1 MTQVKLTGPYPTG
14 QKRIAR
20 GLEQA
25 KSHYSVIV
33 IGSGYGAG
41 VAASR
46 LARAGQEV
54 AVLERGKEILPG
66 EYPNKL
72 SDAKGAM
79 QFNAKGGRIGAPD
92 AMFEVHV
99 NDDQYALV
107 GCGLGGTS
115 LINANVSLEVD
126 KRLLD
131 QAHWPAAFRE
141 NPQEID
147 AYYERAREMLSPS
160 VYPETYPKL
169 GKLEALEHSAKA
181 MGERFYKTPINVTFE
196 DKTNKFGVPQPAC
209 TNCGDCTS
217 GCNVGAKNTT
227 LMNYLPDAA
236 NHGAQ
241 IFTQAKVLWIERAG
255 EGEDARWHVHVA
267 HNTEE
272 PVDPP
277 VIITA
282 DHVILGAGAIGSTE
296 ILLRSREQGLPL
308 SDRLG
313 ESFSGNGDAL
323 GFAYD
328 SYFKSTKDGDD
339 VTAQPFYAM
348 GIGTSDVGEE
358 AYPGPCIT
366 GVIDMRNADD
376 PAKGLVIE
384 EGVAPGILAAGLGPA
399 FFFGEALADGFTRF
413 GFDQVKPRLMD
424 AKAMGE
430 AVQTDPASIADWAYK
445 GPMAR
450 TLTYLVMSVD
460 DSGGSLALED
470 DRITIR
476 WSHAGEQQTFR
487 NDDAKMREAAEA
499 IEAQYFSDPL
509 WSEQL
514 GRKLITVHPIGGC
527 GMGDDASRGVV
538 DDTCRVFAGSS
549 GSDVHPGLYVCD
561 GAALPAAVGVNPLLT
576 ITAVAERAVEKLAA
590 REGWSIDYSL
600 GQEGPLPPPPA
611 DNDEERADQ
620 PALPQLDHLKLGIA
634 RWVAGHA
641 IGPVADAVAHAAK
654 QFESGAIAE
663 GATAIRKLVQDHP
676 GAMSPGMAFTETMA
690 GHISATGCHHRP
702 CGHVERISDDYV
714 NGSAWG
720 QVEDSV
726 CHFKLTVTTDNLHR
740 MIEDTRHRS
749 RITGEVWVS
758 AISPDPLEVREGT
771 FQLLVA
777 DPDKAESWTML
788 YDMVLEGP
796 DGPIHFHGFKTLE
809 QRGTG
814 STASDPWSD
823 LTTLFVTLRRG
834 EDASGELIGR
844 GILRLGID
852 EFMRQLTTITVHDS
866 DTLVGHIINLIPRAK
881 SAIETYFMAKYAGFF
896 AMTVF
901 RAYGGMLATLNDF
914 PSKDAANLKLRD
926 LRLPSAE
933 RHVVPTGDGVN
944 IGLTR
949 YRGGPRGPVVL
960 APGFSVRASSFA
972 TPTVDENLT
981 ESLVA
986 QGYDVWLFDYR
997 ASADSGNSTERPPEF
1012 CIDDIARYDWPAAI
1026 DKIRSVTGADSV
1038 QALAHCVGS
1047 MSLLMGIGAG
1057 WVSHVRSF
1065 ISSQLTLH
1073 PVTDWLNY
1081 MKADLGIAGM
1091 LGEISL
1097 LDGHIDFVSQGT
1109 DADYEIDAIAYQI
1122 PMPEGQECK
1131 SPTVRRVFG
1140 VFGPSWDLRQLG
1152 RDTYLALGG
1161 MFSRVSLSPFKHLQD
1176 VMRKG
1181 LAVNAQ
1187 GKAVYTDEDAAR
1199 RLALPITFLSGATNQ
1214 IFYPESG
1221 QRTRVWLSDH
1231 NGSALYSQKII
1242 PDYGHM
1248 DLFIGRNAHRDVTPW
1263 IIEEL
1268 ERLDQKDSAGTQRHI
1283 A

>member
-1 MTQVKLTGPYPTG
+1 MTF

-20 GLEQA
+20 SLDQA
-25 KSHYSVIV
+25 KSHYTVLV
-33 IGSGYGAG
+33 VGSGYGAG

-46 LARAGQEV
+46 LARAGQDV
-54 AVLERGKEILPG
+54 CILERGKEMLPG
-66 EYPNKL
+66 EYPNKI
-72 SDAKGAM
+72 SDAQGAM
-79 QFNAKGGRIGAPD
+79 QFSVKGGRIGSPD

-115 LINANVSLEVD
+115 LINANVSLELD
-126 KRLLD
+126 KRLLGYE
-131 QAHWPAAFRE
+131 HWPAAFRE
-141 NPQEID
+141 DPHAID
-147 AYYERAREMLSPS
+147 QYYERAREMLSPN
-160 VYPETYPKL
+160 VYPETHPTL
-169 GKLEALEHSAKA
+169 GKLEALEHSAKT
-181 MGERFYKTPINVTFE
+181 MDKRFYKTPINVNFE

-227 LMNYLPDAA
+227 LMNYLPDAS
-236 NHGAQ
+236 NHGAE
-241 IFTQAKVLWIERAG
+241 IFTQAKVRWI
-255 EGEDARWHVHVA
+255 ARDGDVWRVHVE
-267 HNTEE
+267 HNGDDASGQSTT
-272 PVDPP
+272 
-277 VIITA
+277 ISA

-296 ILLRSREQGLPL
+296 ILLRSREKGLAL

-313 ESFSGNGDAL
+313 THFSGNGDAL

-328 SYFKSTKDGDD
+328 SYFKSEKEGDV
-339 VTAQPFYAM
+339 VTANPIYAM
-348 GIGTSDVGEE
+348 GVGTNEVGEE

-366 GVIDMRNADD
+366 GVIDMRDNED

-413 GFDQVKPRLMD
+413 GLDQVKPRLLD

-430 AVQTDPASIADWAYK
+430 AVQADPGSIAEWAYK

-460 DSGGSLALED
+460 DSGGQLSLED
-470 DRITIR
+470 DRITIQ
-476 WSHAGEQQTFR
+476 WANAGEQRTYR
-487 NDDAKMREAAEA
+487 RDDDKMREAAEA

-509 WSEQL
+509 WSEPMGQ
-514 GRKLITVHPIGGC
+514 KLITVHPIGGC
-527 GMGDDASRGVV
+527 GMGDDAASGVV
-538 DDTCRVFAGSS
+538 DDSCRVFAGNS
-549 GSDVHPGLYVCD
+549 GTDVYPGLYVCD
-561 GAALPAAVGVNPLLT
+561 GAAIPGAVGVNPLLT
-576 ITAVAERAVEKLAA
+576 ITAVAERAVEKLAQ
-590 REGWSIDYSL
+590 REGWTIDYSL
-600 GQEGPLPPPPA
+600 GEETPLPKAAP
-611 DNDEERADQ
+611 DEEQAIEE
-620 PALPQLDHLKLGIA
+620 PQTVPHKETLKLSIA
-634 RWVAGHA
+634 KWVGGHA
-641 IGPVADAVAHAAK
+641 INPVADAVTKVAQH
-654 QFESGAIAE
+654 FESGAIEE
-663 GATAIRKLVQDHP
+663 GKTAIRQLVKDHP
-676 GAMSPGMAFTETMA
+676 EAMSPGLAFTETMA

-702 CGHVERISDDYV
+702 CGHVERIRDDYV

-720 QVEDSV
+720 QSENGECS
-726 CHFKLTVTTDNLHR
+726 FLLTVTTDNLHR
-740 MIEDTRHRS
+740 MIDEPEHRS
-749 RITGEVWVS
+749 RITGEVVVS
-758 AISPDPLEVREGT
+758 SISAKPMPVREGT
-771 FQLLVA
+771 FRLLVA
-777 DPDKAESWTML
+777 DPDKAESWKML

-809 QRGTG
+809 QRGQGKAQT
-814 STASDPWSD
+814 DPWTD
-823 LTTLFVTLRRG
+823 LTTLFVTLRHG
-834 EDASGELIGR
+834 EDEHGELIGR
-844 GILRLGID
+844 GVLKLGID

-866 DTLVGHIINLIPRAK
+866 DTLVGHVVNLIPKAK
-881 SAIETYFMAKYAGFF
+881 KAIETYFVAKFAGFF

-914 PSKDAANLKLRD
+914 ASKDAASLSYRELH
-926 LRLPSAE
+926 LPPSE
-933 RHVVPTGDGVN
+933 RHIVPTGDGVN

-949 YRGGPRGPVVL
+949 YRGGARGPIVL

-997 ASADSGNSTERPPEF
+997 ASADSGNDTEHPPEF
-1012 CIDDIARYDWPAAI
+1012 TIDDIARHDWPAAVA
-1026 DKIRSVTGADSV
+1026 KIRAVTGADSV

-1057 WVSHVRSF
+1057 WVTNVRSL

-1081 MKADLGIAGM
+1081 MKADLGVAGM

-1097 LDGHIDFVSQGT
+1097 LDGHMDFVSQGSE
-1109 DADYEIDAIAYQI
+1109 ADNQIDAIAYQI
-1122 PMPEGQECK
+1122 PVPEGQACK
-1131 SPTVRRVFG
+1131 NPTCRRVFG
-1140 VFGPSWDLRQLG
+1140 VFGPSWDHRQLG
-1152 RDTYLALGG
+1152 HDTHLALGS
-1161 MFSRVSLSPFKHLQD
+1161 MFSRVSLTPFKQLGEIMH
-1176 VMRKG
+1176 KG
-1181 LAVNAQ
+1181 LAVDVD
-1187 GKAVYTDEDAAR
+1187 GKSIYTDDAAAR
-1199 RLALPITFLSGATNQ
+1199 RLAMPISFLSGATNQ

-1231 NGSALYSQKII
+1231 NGGSLYKQRII

-1263 IIEEL
+1263 ILEEL
-1268 ERLDQKDSAGTQRHI
+1268 ERLDQQTEAGSDRRT

>member
-1 MTQVKLTGPYPTG
+1 MTL

-20 GLEQA
+20 SLDQA
-25 KSHYSVIV
+25 KSHYTVLV
-33 IGSGYGAG
+33 VGSGYGAG

-46 LARAGQEV
+46 LARAGQDV
-54 AVLERGKEILPG
+54 CILERGKEMLPG

-72 SDAKGAM
+72 ADAQGAM
-79 QFNAKGGRIGAPD
+79 QFNIKGGRIGSPD
-92 AMFEVHV
+92 ALFEVHV

-115 LINANVSLEVD
+115 LINANVSLELD
-126 KRLLD
+126 KRLLN
-131 QAHWPAAFRE
+131 QAHWPAAFRDD
-141 NPQEID
+141 PHAID
-147 AYYERAREMLSPS
+147 TYYERAREMLSPNA
-160 VYPETYPKL
+160 YPDTYPPL

-181 MGERFYKTPINVTFE
+181 MGKRFYKTPINVTFE

-236 NHGAQ
+236 NHGAE
-241 IFTQAKVLWIERAG
+241 IFTQAKVLWIEREGDKWRVHA
-255 EGEDARWHVHVA
+255 EHNGEDGA
-267 HNTEE
+267 
-272 PVDPP
+272 PVT
-277 VIITA
+277 ISA

-296 ILLRSREQGLPL
+296 ILLRSRDKGLSL

-328 SYFKSTKDGDD
+328 SYFKAHKDGDD
-339 VTAQPFYAM
+339 LTADPIYAM
-348 GIGTSDVGEE
+348 GVGTNDVAQD

-366 GVIDMRNADD
+366 GVIDMRDSED
-376 PAKGLVIE
+376 VTKGLVIE

-413 GFDQVKPRLMD
+413 GFDQVKPRLLD

-430 AVQTDPASIADWAYK
+430 AVQTDPGSIAEWAYK
-445 GPMAR
+445 GPMSR

-460 DSGGSLALED
+460 DSRGQLALED

-476 WSHAGEQQTFR
+476 WAKDGQQTTFR
-487 NDDAKMREAAEA
+487 QDDDKMREAAEA

-527 GMGDDASRGVV
+527 GMGDDAASGVV
-538 DDTCRVFAGSS
+538 DDTCRVFAGTN
-549 GSDVHPGLYVCD
+549 GTDVHQGLYVCD
-561 GAALPAAVGVNPLLT
+561 GAALPGAVGVNPLLT
-576 ITAVAERAVEKLAA
+576 ITAVAERAVEKLAL
-590 REGWSIDYSL
+590 REGWTIDYSL
-600 GQEGPLPPPPA
+600 GEEG
-611 DNDEERADQ
+611 
-620 PALPQLDHLKLGIA
+620 ALPQEVPSEELDEAEPQELPHPEHLKLSIA
-634 RWVAGHA
+634 KWVGGHA
-641 IGPVADAVAHAAK
+641 IGPVADAVTHAAK
-654 QFESGAIAE
+654 HFESGALEE
-663 GATAIRKLVQDHP
+663 GKAAIRQLVKDHP
-676 GAMSPGMAFTETMA
+676 EAMSPGLAFTETMA

-702 CGHVERISDDYV
+702 CGHVERIRDDYI
-714 NGSAWG
+714 NGAAWG
-720 QVEDSV
+720 QAEKSV
-726 CHFKLTVTTDNLHR
+726 CSFKLTVTTDNLHR
-740 MIEDTRHRS
+740 MIEEPEHRS
-749 RITGEVWVS
+749 RITGEVLVS
-758 AISPDPLEVREGT
+758 AIAPEPMPVREGT
-771 FQLLVA
+771 FRLLVA
-777 DPDKAESWTML
+777 NPEKAESWKML

-809 QRGTG
+809 QRGEG
-814 STASDPWSD
+814 RSQSDPWTD
-823 LTTLFVTLRRG
+823 LTTLFVTLRHG
-834 EDASGELIGR
+834 EDESGELIGR
-844 GILRLGID
+844 GVLKLGID
-852 EFMRQLTTITVHDS
+852 EFMRQLTTITVHDA
-866 DTLVGHIINLIPRAK
+866 DTLVGHIVNLIPRAK
-881 SAIETYFMAKYAGFF
+881 KAIETFFMAKYAGFF

-914 PSKDAANLKLRD
+914 AGKDAATLKLRD
-926 LRLPSAE
+926 LHLPTAE
-933 RHVVPTGDGVN
+933 RHIVPTADGVN

-949 YRGGPRGPVVL
+949 YRGGARGPIVL

-981 ESLVA
+981 ESLIA

-997 ASADSGNSTERPPEF
+997 ASADSGNDTKHPPEF
-1012 CIDDIARYDWPAAI
+1012 TIDDIARHDWPAAVA
-1026 DKIRSVTGADSV
+1026 KVRSVTGADSV

-1057 WVSHVRSF
+1057 WVSGVRSL

-1081 MKADLGIAGM
+1081 MKADLGVAGM

-1097 LDGHIDFVSQGT
+1097 LDGHMDFVSQGT
-1109 DADYEIDAIAYQI
+1109 EADYEIDAVAYQI
-1122 PMPEGQECK
+1122 PVPEGQACK
-1131 SPTVRRVFG
+1131 NPTCRRVFG
-1140 VFGPSWDLRQLG
+1140 VFGPSWDHRQLG
-1152 RDTYLALGG
+1152 HATHLALGS
-1161 MFSRVSLSPFKHLQD
+1161 MFSRVSLTPFKQLGEIMH
-1176 VMRKG
+1176 KG
-1181 LAVNAQ
+1181 LAVDAE
-1187 GKAVYTDEDAAR
+1187 GKAVYTEDAAAR

-1231 NGSALYSQKII
+1231 NGIDLYRQRII
-1242 PDYGHM
+1242 PGYGHM
-1248 DLFIGRNAHRDVTPW
+1248 DLFIGRNAHREVTPLLL
-1263 IIEEL
+1263 EEL
-1268 ERLDQKDSAGTQRHI
+1268 ERLDRMTDSGEDRQTA
-1283 A
+1283 